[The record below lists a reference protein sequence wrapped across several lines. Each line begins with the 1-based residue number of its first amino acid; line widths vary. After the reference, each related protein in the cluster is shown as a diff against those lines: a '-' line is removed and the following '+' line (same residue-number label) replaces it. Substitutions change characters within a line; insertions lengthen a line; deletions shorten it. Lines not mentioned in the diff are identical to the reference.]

1 MSELRKA
8 DLGTALRGL
17 EMGSARSDLGVERPR
32 RLRILCRHDPCLP
45 RRLDFASDR
54 AEDGVVRRETES
66 DTKSVGRTVATRA
79 LAGRTCANP
88 NERAGSRTP
97 LSSFMRI
104 LAL

>member
-66 DTKSVGRTVATRA
+66 DTKSVGRTVAS
-79 LAGRTCANP
+79 LCH
-88 NERAGSRTP
+88 
-97 LSSFMRI
+97 
-104 LAL
+104 